1 MKPRLGTLARA
12 GLLAIGMS
20 GAAYAGPAGV
30 APLAETP
37 QPLAVT
43 PVQWICDGSA
53 GGSPSA
59 CRNNETGEVRD
70 NRDIRNGRVN
80 QPPRYDYEN
89 GRRVR
94 NDDWRWRN
102 WERDRRDDGRYRV
115 NRTRAHV
122 AWCQDRWRSYRAYD
136 NTYQPARGPRR
147 QCVSPYG

>member
-12 GLLAIGMS
+12 VLLAVAMS

-30 APLAETP
+30 APLAATP
-37 QPLAVT
+37 QALAVT
-43 PVQWICDGSA
+43 QIQWICDGSA
-53 GGSPSA
+53 GSPSA

-70 NRDIRNGRVN
+70 KRDIRNGRVN

-89 GRRVR
+89 DRRVR

-102 WERDRRDDGRYRV
+102 WERDRRDDGRHRV